1 MMTQEIN
8 SFEIVK
14 DLIDTSVKKLNLN
27 KSVYNILSEPQRVL
41 TVNIPVQMDDGEIRV
56 FTGYRSQHNNALG
69 PYKGGIRFHQDV
81 NLDEVKAL
89 STWMTLKCAVLNV
102 PYGGGKGGIIVNHKE
117 LSPGELERLSRGYI
131 RAIAPVLGAEL
142 DIPAPDVGTNGQVM
156 SWMMDEFS
164 RYRGHNEFGMIT
176 GKPVIVGG
184 SLGRVEATSRGCVFT
199 IREAAKV
206 TGLELKGAT
215 VVVQGFGNVGSI
227 AARLLQQEDGCRIL
241 AVSDSSGS
249 AYNPNGLDIAAL
261 EEFKAC
267 TGSVKGFPGSK
278 DISKDELLALECDI
292 LVPAALE
299 NQITGENA
307 AKIKAKIIAE
317 GANGPTTPEADRILA
332 EKKILVLPDVLANAG
347 GVTVSYFEWVQNQ
360 YGYYWSEE
368 EVNNRLERKMVEAF
382 NNVYSLYR
390 KRKDVDMRGA
400 AYMVAIE
407 RISQAMYMRG
417 WLGNQAYQQVKCE
430 IKLA

>member
-1 MMTQEIN
+1 MTQEIN

-14 DLIDTSVKKLNLN
+14 NLIDTSVKKLNLS
-27 KSVYNILSEPQRVL
+27 KSVCEILSEPQRVL
-41 TVNIPVQMDDGEIRV
+41 TVTIPVQMDDGSVKV

-69 PYKGGIRFHQDV
+69 PYKGGIRFHHDV

-89 STWMTLKCAVLNV
+89 STWMTLKCAVANI
-102 PYGGGKGGIIVNHKE
+102 PYGGGKGGVIVNPKT
-117 LSPGELERLSRGYI
+117 LSRGELERLSRGYI
-131 RAIAPVLGAEL
+131 RAIAPVIGADL

-156 SWMMDEFS
+156 SWMMDEFA
-164 RYRGHNEFGMIT
+164 RIRGYNEFGVIT

-184 SLGRVEATSRGCVFT
+184 SLGRVEATSRGCVFV
-199 IREAAKV
+199 IREAARV
-206 TGLELKGAT
+206 TGLKLKGAT

-227 AARLLQQEDGCRIL
+227 AARLLQQEDGCRVL
-241 AVSDSSGS
+241 AVSDSTGGI
-249 AYNPNGLDIAAL
+249 YNPNGLDIAAV
-261 EEFKAC
+261 EEHKAR

-278 DISKDELLALECDI
+278 EISNEELLTLECDI

-299 NQITGENA
+299 NQITGQNA
-307 AKIKAKIIAE
+307 GKIKAKIVAE

-332 EKKILVLPDVLANAG
+332 ERKILVLPDVLANSG

-382 NNVYSLYR
+382 NNVYSLYS

-407 RISQAMYMRG
+407 RISEGMRVRG
-417 WLGNQAYQQVKCE
+417 WLGNQMYAD
-430 IKLA
+430 IKREAKPA

>member
-1 MMTQEIN
+1 MTREIN

-14 DLIDTSVKKLNLN
+14 NLIDTSVKKLNLSR
-27 KSVYNILSEPQRVL
+27 SVYEILSEPQRVL
-41 TVNIPVQMDDGEIRV
+41 TVTIPVQMDDGSIKV
-56 FTGYRSQHNNALG
+56 FTGYRAQHNNALG

-89 STWMTLKCAVLNV
+89 STWMTLKCAVANV
-102 PYGGGKGGIIVNHKE
+102 PYGGGKGGVIVNPKT
-117 LSPGELERLSRGYI
+117 LSQGELERLSRGYI
-131 RAIAPVLGAEL
+131 RAIAPVIGADL

-156 SWMMDEFS
+156 GWMMDEFA
-164 RYRGHNEFGMIT
+164 RIRGYNEFGVIT

-184 SLGRVEATSRGCVFT
+184 SLGRVEATSRGCVFV
-199 IREAAKV
+199 IREAARV
-206 TGLELKGAT
+206 TGLKLKEAT

-227 AARLLQQEDGCRIL
+227 AARLLQQEDGCRVL
-241 AVSDSSGS
+241 AVSDSTGGI
-249 AYNPNGLDIAAL
+249 YNPNGLDIAAV
-261 EEFKAC
+261 EEHKAR

-278 DISKDELLALECDI
+278 EISNEELLALECDI

-299 NQITGENA
+299 NQITDKNA
-307 AKIKAKIIAE
+307 GKIKAKIVAE

-332 EKKILVLPDVLANAG
+332 ERKILVLPDVLANAG

-382 NNVYSLYR
+382 NNVFSLYS

-407 RISQAMYMRG
+407 RISEGMRMRG
-417 WLGNQAYQQVKCE
+417 WLGNQMYTD
-430 IKLA
+430 IKREAKPA

>member
-1 MMTQEIN
+1 MTREIN

-14 DLIDTSVKKLNLN
+14 NLIDTSVKKLNLS
-27 KSVYNILSEPQRVL
+27 KSVYEILSEPQRVL
-41 TVNIPVQMDDGEIRV
+41 TVTIPVQMDDGSVKV

-69 PYKGGIRFHQDV
+69 PYKGGIRFHHDV

-89 STWMTLKCAVLNV
+89 STWMTLKCAVANV
-102 PYGGGKGGIIVNHKE
+102 PYGGGKGGVIVNPKT
-117 LSPGELERLSRGYI
+117 LSQGELERLSRGYI
-131 RAIAPVLGAEL
+131 RAIAPVIGADL

-156 SWMMDEFS
+156 GWMMDEFA
-164 RYRGHNEFGMIT
+164 RIRGYNEFGVIT

-184 SLGRVEATSRGCVFT
+184 SLGRVEATSRGCVFV
-199 IREAAKV
+199 IREAARV
-206 TGLELKGAT
+206 TGLKLKEAT

-227 AARLLQQEDGCRIL
+227 AARLLQQEDGCRVL
-241 AVSDSSGS
+241 AVSDSTGGI
-249 AYNPNGLDIAAL
+249 YNPNGLDIAAV
-261 EEFKAC
+261 EEHKAR

-278 DISKDELLALECDI
+278 EISNEELLALECDI

-299 NQITGENA
+299 NQITDKNA
-307 AKIKAKIIAE
+307 GKIKAKIVAE

-332 EKKILVLPDVLANAG
+332 ERKILVLPDVLANAG

-382 NNVYSLYR
+382 NNVFSLYS

-407 RISQAMYMRG
+407 RISEGMRMRG
-417 WLGNQAYQQVKCE
+417 WLGNQMYTD
-430 IKLA
+430 IKREAKPA

>member
-1 MMTQEIN
+1 MTREIN

-14 DLIDTSVKKLNLN
+14 NLIDTSVKKLNLS
-27 KSVYNILSEPQRVL
+27 KSVYEILSEPQRVL
-41 TVNIPVQMDDGEIRV
+41 TVTIPVQMDDGSIKV
-56 FTGYRSQHNNALG
+56 FTGYRAQHNNALG

-89 STWMTLKCAVLNV
+89 STWMTLKCAVANV
-102 PYGGGKGGIIVNHKE
+102 PYGGGKGGVIVNPKT
-117 LSPGELERLSRGYI
+117 LSQGELERLSRGYI
-131 RAIAPVLGAEL
+131 RAIAPVIGADL

-156 SWMMDEFS
+156 GWMMDEFA
-164 RYRGHNEFGMIT
+164 RIRGYNEFGVIT

-184 SLGRVEATSRGCVFT
+184 SLGRVEATSRGCVFV
-199 IREAAKV
+199 IREAARV
-206 TGLELKGAT
+206 TGLKLKEAT

-227 AARLLQQEDGCRIL
+227 AARLLQQEDGCRVL
-241 AVSDSSGS
+241 AVSDSTGGI
-249 AYNPNGLDIAAL
+249 YNPNGLDIAAV
-261 EEFKAC
+261 EEHKAR

-278 DISKDELLALECDI
+278 EISNEELLALECDI

-299 NQITGENA
+299 NQITDKNA
-307 AKIKAKIIAE
+307 GKIKAKIVAE

-332 EKKILVLPDVLANAG
+332 ERKILVLPDVLANAG

-382 NNVYSLYR
+382 NNVFSLYS

-407 RISQAMYMRG
+407 RISEGMRMRG
-417 WLGNQAYQQVKCE
+417 WLGNQMYTD
-430 IKLA
+430 IKREAKPA

>member
-1 MMTQEIN
+1 MTQEIN

-14 DLIDTSVKKLNLN
+14 DLIDTSVKKLNLS

-41 TVNIPVQMDDGEIRV
+41 TVTIPVQMDNGEIRM

-131 RAIAPVLGAEL
+131 RAIAPVLGAET

-176 GKPVIVGG
+176 GKPVIAGG

-199 IREAAKV
+199 IREAAKA

-241 AVSDSSGS
+241 AVSELSGS
-249 AYNPNGLDIAAL
+249 AYNPNGLDIKAV

-278 DISKDELLALECDI
+278 DISNEELLALECDI

-299 NQITGENA
+299 NQITDKNA
-307 AKIKAKIIAE
+307 AKIKAKIVAE

-332 EKKILVLPDVLANAG
+332 DKKILVLPDVLANAG

-368 EVNNRLERKMVEAF
+368 EVNAKLERKMVEAF

-390 KRKDVDMRGA
+390 KRKDVNMRGA

-407 RISQAMYMRG
+407 RISQAMYLRG
-417 WLGNQAYQQVKCE
+417 WLGNQVYEQAKCE
-430 IKLA
+430 VKLA